1 MAEPIST
8 DSIAK
13 LLKEL
18 PKSTLDDASQ
28 TYLPTILPLALPSP
42 EHTLNFF
49 TTLHLIHH
57 TLAQPIHAAYFHETN
72 TTPRDAA
79 LRGSVSLFLA
89 SEEKWTSANL
99 LSAAAWKKD
108 KLDER
113 AVSEHFEIQVIREKE
128 HETMK
133 AIRVG
138 ERWDKAVDVAAAL
151 VELFRGLG
159 ERLESKSVGEAV
171 KGLVEESQEVA
182 NGDVAIFARVF
193 TEQVSQNHSIKVSQL
208 MIRRPSLYQARATSR
223 RRMVRRSRCQAD
235 DSPSI
240 STSTSPA
247 RPRIPSIRIV
257 RPGHRSS
264 STRRAFRCLAPPP
277 LNPSPPP
284 NTHHHLRL
292 VPGIRPKSNRVS
304 TITRVGP
311 RSTVSR
317 TQIYFKTSH
326 LSLVEMSR
334 YPPRTLSIG

>member
-1 MAEPIST
+1 MSDLLHLTHHIMAEPISN

-18 PKSTLDDASQ
+18 PKSTLDDAPQ

-72 TTPRDAA
+72 STPRDAA

-138 ERWDKAVDVAAAL
+138 ERWDKAVGVAAAL
-151 VELFRGLG
+151 VGLFRELGKGLEG
-159 ERLESKSVGEAV
+159 KSIGEAV
-171 KGLVEESQEVA
+171 KALVEESQEVA
-182 NGDVAIFARVF
+182 NGDVAIFARLF
-193 TEQVSQNHSIKVSQL
+193 TEQVSRYHPVKLSQL
-208 MIRRPSLYQARATSR
+208 MIRRPSLCQAQI
-223 RRMVRRSRCQAD
+223 RSRQQTVRHSHFIAD
-235 DSPSI
+235 DSSAIGTP
-240 STSTSPA
+240 TPLA
-247 RPRIPSIRIV
+247 RPRIPSIRI
-257 RPGHRSS
+257 
-264 STRRAFRCLAPPP
+264 
-277 LNPSPPP
+277 
-284 NTHHHLRL
+284 
-292 VPGIRPKSNRVS
+292 I
-304 TITRVGP
+304 
-311 RSTVSR
+311 
-317 TQIYFKTSH
+317 
-326 LSLVEMSR
+326 
-334 YPPRTLSIG
+334 